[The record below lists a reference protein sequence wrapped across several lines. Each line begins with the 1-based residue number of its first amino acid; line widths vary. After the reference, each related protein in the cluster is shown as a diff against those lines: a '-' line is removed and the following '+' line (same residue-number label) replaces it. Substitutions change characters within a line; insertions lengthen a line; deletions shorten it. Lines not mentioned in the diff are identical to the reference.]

1 MELRHLRYFVA
12 VAEALHFNRAAER
25 LHIAQPPLSQQIKQL
40 EAELG
45 VELFDRRTKRQ
56 VQLTEAG
63 QVLLQ
68 ATYRIL
74 AQVEQAISDT
84 QRAGRGETGTLV
96 VGFTSTV
103 VYDVL
108 PAILS
113 QYREQFPN
121 VNLVLQE
128 LTTTQQEEAL
138 QNHQIEVGFC
148 HPPLKNESLELA
160 PILQESLV
168 VALPKLHPLA
178 CETTLPICSLA
189 DESFILF
196 PRHLGSGFYDQI
208 VSFCQQANFSPK
220 VVQEAVQMQTIIGL
234 VSANMGVALVPA
246 SLQNLQRAG
255 VVYKPLEEIAPHVEV
270 AIAWRSENI
279 TPVLREFLLTVKQHI
294 KERSPQP
301 A

>member
-12 VAEALHFNRAAER
+12 VAEELHFNRAAER

-40 EAELG
+40 EVELG

-63 QVLLQ
+63 RALLQ

-84 QRAGRGETGTLV
+84 QQASRGETGTLV

-103 VYDVL
+103 VYDLL
-108 PAILS
+108 PAILA
-113 QYREQFPN
+113 QYRKQFPN
-121 VNLVLQE
+121 VKLVLQE

-138 QNHQIEVGFC
+138 QKHQIEVGFC
-148 HPPLKNESLELA
+148 HPPLKDESLALE

-168 VALPKLHPLA
+168 VALAEVHPLA
-178 CETTLPICSLA
+178 CETTIPIGSLA

-196 PRHLGSGFYDQI
+196 PRYLGSGFYDQI

-220 VVQEAVQMQTIIGL
+220 VVQEAVQMQTIISL

-255 VVYKPLEEIAPHVEV
+255 VVYKPLEGEIPHVEV
-270 AIAWRSENI
+270 AIAWRSDNV
-279 TPVLREFLLTVKQHI
+279 TPVLREFLLVVKQHM
-294 KERSPQP
+294 KERSPS